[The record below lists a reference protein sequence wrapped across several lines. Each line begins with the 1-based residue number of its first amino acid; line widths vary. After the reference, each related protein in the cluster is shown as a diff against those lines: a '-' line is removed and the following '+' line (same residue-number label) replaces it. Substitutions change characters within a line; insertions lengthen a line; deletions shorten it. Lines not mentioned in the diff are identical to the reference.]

1 MEARQ
6 GSTRERLL
14 GVAADLFARNG
25 FAGTSFRDLG
35 AALGIANAS
44 ITYHFP
50 SKRKL
55 YAAVLSRVA
64 DSVRRVTERLDED
77 ASDPVERIRLM
88 VDRVAAWG
96 EANPGYMQ
104 LIVRE
109 LMENPGRISRV
120 RTLYLA
126 NVVQALRRPIDQAKS
141 QGYLRDLDP
150 ELFLLH
156 LIGSVSY
163 FMIAA
168 PTFGRIINSP
178 DLGELRSRFRASLHR
193 IVTACA
199 DGTPARAAPSG
210 TGAT

>member
-1 MEARQ
+1 MQAPKS
-6 GSTRERLL
+6 STRERLL
-14 GVAADLFARNG
+14 QVAEEQFARNG

-35 AALGIANAS
+35 AAVGIANAS

-64 DSVRRVTERLDED
+64 ESVQRVTADLAAEG
-77 ASDPVERIRLM
+77 SDPVERIRLM

-120 RTLYLA
+120 RTLHLKS
-126 NVVQALRRPIDQAKS
+126 VVEALRLPIDQAR
-141 QGYLRDLDP
+141 QHGYLRDFDP

-156 LIGSVSY
+156 LIGSISY
-163 FMIAA
+163 FTIAV
-168 PTFGRIINSP
+168 PTVGRITDSP
-178 DLGELRSRFRASLHR
+178 DLDALRSRFRASLHH
-193 IVTACA
+193 IVTACVNRSSVR
-199 DGTPARAAPSG
+199 GSSSSMR
-210 TGAT
+210 

>member
-14 GVAADLFARNG
+14 RVAEEMFARNG
-25 FAGTSFRDLG
+25 FAGTSFRDMG

-44 ITYHFP
+44 ITHHFP

-64 DSVRRVTERLDED
+64 ESVRQVTGHLGED

-96 EANPGYMQ
+96 EANPAYMQ

-126 NVVQALRRPIDQAKS
+126 NVVDALRRPIDQAKS

-156 LIGSVSY
+156 LIGAVSY
-163 FMIAA
+163 FTIAA
-168 PTFGRIINSP
+168 PTIGRITKIP

-193 IVTACA
+193 IVTACV
-199 DGTPARAAPSG
+199 DGTSDRAAPSG
-210 TGAT
+210 TRDT